1 MIVKQIELNNF
12 RNYKILSLPL
22 SEEINILYGD
32 NAQGKTNIL
41 EAIYLCSTTKSH
53 KGSKDR
59 EMIRLGTDE
68 AHVRMQLKKA
78 DIPHKVDM
86 HLKKN
91 KSKGVAI
98 DGVPIRKSSELFGL
112 MNVVFFSPEDLS
124 MMKNGP
130 GERRRFMD
138 LELCQLNQWYLIYL
152 SNYNKILMQR
162 NNLLKQVGYNKKLM
176 ETMEVWDSQLLE
188 YGTHIIKAR
197 ATFLEELNLLV
208 GEIHERLSGGKETL
222 TVSYEP
228 SVSAEFYEEKLK
240 LSLERDIYQKATGYG
255 PHRDDIVFFIGEENV
270 KLFASQGQQRTA
282 ALSLKLAEIELVKRK
297 IGENPVLL
305 LDDVLSEL
313 DRKRQR
319 HLLDGIEGIQTVIT
333 CTGLEEFVGDRRRF
347 NHICHVTEGT
357 VTS

>member
-1 MIVKQIELNNF
+1 
-12 RNYKILSLPL
+12 
-22 SEEINILYGD
+22 
-32 NAQGKTNIL
+32 
-41 EAIYLCSTTKSH
+41 
-53 KGSKDR
+53 
-59 EMIRLGTDE
+59 
-68 AHVRMQLKKA
+68 
-78 DIPHKVDM
+78 
-86 HLKKN
+86 
-91 KSKGVAI
+91 
-98 DGVPIRKSSELFGL
+98 
-112 MNVVFFSPEDLS
+112 
-124 MMKNGP
+124 
-130 GERRRFMD
+130 
-138 LELCQLNQWYLIYL
+138 
-152 SNYNKILMQR
+152 MQR

-197 ATFLEELNLLV
+197 ANFLEELNLLV
-208 GEIHERLSGGKETL
+208 GGIHERLSGGKETL

-228 SVSAEFYEEKLK
+228 SVAAEFYEEKLK
-240 LSLERDIYQKATGYG
+240 LSLERDVYQKATGYG
-255 PHRDDIVFFIGEENV
+255 PHRDDIVFFIGGENV